1 MSTIVSKDFVSKAKA
16 KD

>member
-1 MSTIVSKDFVSKAKA
+1 MSTIVNKDFMFKAKA